1 MRTAMKRAPVGRA
14 QRQLE
19 HGLEWRARCAPI
31 AGRRRCRVRA
41 GVIGLLVIQL
51 VHSAGAGLVIG
62 IDRIASRRELASRL
76 GADLVVDP
84 TEGDSW

>member
-1 MRTAMKRAPVGRA
+1 
-14 QRQLE
+14 
-19 HGLEWRARCAPI
+19 
-31 AGRRRCRVRA
+31 
-41 GVIGLLVIQL
+41 VIGLLVIQL